1 MCSGLPHL
9 GILGT
14 PCGAGGGADCNMG
27 FVADV
32 CTAECA
38 AAADKSF
45 DPAAGDELCGEL
57 LALLERFVGGEIVF
71 AAIALIDPD
80 AEEVFS
86 VELRALLDLLVGS
99 YSEIKNTGS

>member
-14 PCGAGGGADCNMG
+14 ACGAGGGG
-27 FVADV
+27 
-32 CTAECA
+32 TAECA
-38 AAADKSF
+38 AAADDFF

-57 LALLERFVGGEIVF
+57 LALLERFVVGEIVF

-86 VELRALLDLLVGS
+86 VELRASLDLRVGS
-99 YSEIKNTGS
+99 YSDLKNTES

>member
-1 MCSGLPHL
+1 MCSGIPHL

-14 PCGAGGGADCNMG
+14 PCGAGGGADCTSG
-27 FVADV
+27 FDADA

-38 AAADKSF
+38 AAADESF
-45 DPAAGDELCGEL
+45 DPAAGDELCGDL
-57 LALLERFVGGEIVF
+57 LALLELFVGGETVV
-71 AAIALIDPD
+71 AAIAPIDPD

-86 VELRALLDLLVGS
+86 SELRALQDLLVGS